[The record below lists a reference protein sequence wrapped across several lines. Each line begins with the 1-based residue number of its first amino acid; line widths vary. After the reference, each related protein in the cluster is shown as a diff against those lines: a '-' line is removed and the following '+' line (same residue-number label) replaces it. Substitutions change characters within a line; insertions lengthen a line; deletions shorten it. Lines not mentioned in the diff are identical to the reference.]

1 MAGDSV
7 RRLIDNSAEK
17 KAGADFT
24 FQMTFTGHK
33 KHMSSGDRN
42 VKVLVIDY
50 YEKRLNAFDQT
61 G

>member
-1 MAGDSV
+1 MIQD
-7 RRLIDNSAEK
+7 I
-17 KAGADFT
+17 ADKRITPVEHVTPYFT

-42 VKVLVIDY
+42 VKVLVIDH